1 MKKMKDL
8 ADDYEIKPLSDI
20 YISELLKL
28 QENAFLNLEN
38 EELLRRNSE
47 ATLLD
52 CLVNHYTLGIIYK
65 GALIAFGILYFGK
78 LTSENIGYDLD
89 LNPDEIIKT
98 ANIKLIIV
106 HSAYRG
112 NGLQRR
118 LIGELEKEA
127 IKRGFKTL
135 ACTIAPENFYSIRN
149 FEACGFGFCKQKQK
163 YNGLIRNIY
172 SKKI

>member
-1 MKKMKDL
+1 MSRIKILPD
-8 ADDYEIKPLSDI
+8 AYEIKPLSDI
-20 YISELLKL
+20 YLPELLKL

-38 EELLRRNSE
+38 EELLRRNSDT
-47 ATLLD
+47 TLRD
-52 CLVNHYTLGIIYK
+52 CLVNHYTLGVIYK
-65 GALIAFGILYFGK
+65 GILIAFGILYFGK
-78 LTSENIGYDLD
+78 LTNENIGYDLD
-89 LNPDEIIKT
+89 LNIDEIIKT

-127 IKRGFKTL
+127 IKRGFNTL
-135 ACTIAPENFYSIRN
+135 ACTIAPGNFYSIRN
-149 FEACGFGFCKQKQK
+149 FEACGFKFYKQKQK

-172 SKKI
+172 LKKI